1 MRPHGLHT
9 SFNNEGR
16 RKIKREIVTMR
27 EYYAYR
33 IQHRRNG
40 GQTILCGG
48 RLFQQFIV
56 DAYTAIEEERLR
68 FVCKKQPQLR
78 ANFYK
83 NVRDAV
89 VRGDT
94 SRKSLGKRIVLPATF
109 IGGPRYMIQNYQDA
123 MAVCRWAGNP
133 NLFITFTT
141 TRRQLMIMDI
151 QFIEEE
157 MIEDLYKKEMSRLE
171 MLLTCMT
178 YGRAMIAQLLYHI

>member
-56 DAYTAIEEERLR
+56 DAYIAIEEERLR
-68 FVCKKQPQLR
+68 FIRKKLPQLK
-78 ANFYK
+78 ADFYK

-94 SRKSLGKRIVLPATF
+94 SCKSLGKRIVLPTTF
-109 IGGPRYMIQNYQDA
+109 TGGPRYMIQNYQDA

-157 MIEDLYKKEMSRLE
+157 MMEDLYKKEMSSLKCY
-171 MLLTCMT
+171 L
-178 YGRAMIAQLLYHI
+178 QV